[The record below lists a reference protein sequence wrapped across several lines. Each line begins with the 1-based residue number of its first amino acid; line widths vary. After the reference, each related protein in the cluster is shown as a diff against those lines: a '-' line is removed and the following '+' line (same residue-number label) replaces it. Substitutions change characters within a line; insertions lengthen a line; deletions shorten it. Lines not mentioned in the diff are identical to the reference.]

1 MRSSDALETAAQ
13 RRKTADRII
22 ERLALAR
29 RWGRFGRPVVVGAY
43 AYDLMI
49 APDIDMEVYCPR
61 LAIEDGFMVLGECAP
76 LSGVTGCSFAN
87 RLATPDKAL
96 YWRIDYLDDEGVEWK
111 IDMWSAPEDYD
122 LPRAEYLVSPLREA
136 LTPETR
142 AAILDLKMF
151 LRETADLSC
160 LSIDLYRA
168 VIDDNVRTGDELRAW
183 LASHETGFL
192 TPWRPGVSGA

>member
-13 RRKTADRII
+13 RRKTADKII
-22 ERLALAR
+22 ADLALAG
-29 RWGRFGRPVVVGAY
+29 RWGQFGRPVFVGAY

-61 LAIEDGFMVLGECAP
+61 LAIEDGFRVLGECA
-76 LSGVTGCSFAN
+76 LLAGVTGCSFAN

-96 YWRIDYLDDEGVEWK
+96 YWRIDYLDAEGIEWK
-111 IDMWSAPEDYD
+111 IDMWSAPEDYE
-122 LPRAEYLVSPLREA
+122 LPRAEYLVSPMREV

-142 AAILDLKMF
+142 RAILELKLF
-151 LRETADLSC
+151 LRESDGLSC

-168 VIDDNVRTGDELRAW
+168 VIDDGVRTGDALRAW
-183 LASHETGFL
+183 LGSHETGSL
-192 TPWRPGVSGA
+192 TAWRPGDSGA